1 MTIQK
6 LQNNNELYRQLHQN
20 PNMFMG
26 MSLKTYIPEIGTLI
40 KNSNIQSVNDYGCG
54 KARAWKEY
62 NLKQLWKLVDVGLYD
77 PGVDEYSIP
86 IIVARDLVI
95 CIDVLEHI
103 EPDYIDD
110 VLDEINRLSTK
121 AVFLNVCTRPASKI
135 LPDGRNAHLIVQPQ
149 EWWRE
154 KLKRINKLVITHYT

>member
-20 PNMFMG
+20 PNMFLG
-26 MSLKTYIPEIGTLI
+26 MSLKAFIPEISALI
-40 KNSNIQSVNDYGCG
+40 RDSNINSVNDYGCG
-54 KARAWKEY
+54 KAAAWNEY
-62 NLKQLWKLVDVGLYD
+62 NLKSLWELSSVGLYD
-77 PGVDEYSIP
+77 PGVEKYSADITVP
-86 IIVARDLVI
+86 RDLVI

-110 VLDEINRLSTK
+110 VLNEIDRLSTK
-121 AVFLNVCTRPASKI
+121 AVFLNICTRLAGKT
-135 LPDGRNAHLIVQPQ
+135 LPDGRNAHLLVQPQ

-154 KLKRINKLVITHYT
+154 KLKRFNKLVITHYT